1 MASQDIVIGIKT
13 QFDGNMGKTLDDL
26 DSKVK
31 DVTKSVDKLGDAE
44 EKTGKQSKQA
54 GKSFASSVKEIATG
68 IGVAKLAEGAFG
80 LLKDAFM
87 SNQAVADALKG
98 VMEGVNIIFQQVV
111 GVIIEAVKQTYES
124 TNGFEGLFAVMKGGI
139 TIALTPL
146 KAAFY
151 AVKLAIAETQL
162 LWEKSPFGS
171 GDDKRIKE
179 LTADVDAAANSL
191 KEVGVDAV
199 NAGADIVNN
208 IGKAIDEVGTVIGK
222 SIEGIKK
229 ISIEGALAQGKALV
243 QLENNAKKSEAQAQ
257 RLNAKYETQAEK
269 LRQIRDDDTKS
280 IAERTDANKQL
291 EAVLNQQEQTLL
303 KNVDIQVAAAQAR
316 KNANNTIENQVA
328 LTNALAQKDQV
339 LSDIEGKRSEQKQNE
354 VALRKESIELTQSE
368 IDKNIEYGLK
378 VRENSIARIKD
389 EEQRLVEQRKSLED
403 EKLIELTRLDDKVKS
418 YKEGTQARVDAEK
431 EYLLKKEEIDNSI
444 LLKDDEINNLRAE
457 KNKARL
463 NRELQ
468 DTIDNEKE
476 KVSEITAGS
485 PARIEAEGNIL
496 KMQLDYYNTH
506 KKDLFKNDEEYAAK
520 KREIERQITDN
531 DRAEQEARKQ
541 NAFSVSQEVLGQLT
555 SAASAIGQLDQVT
568 TQNKLKGVVKGSEAE
583 KKILKES
590 FERQKKLS
598 IATTLINGAQAI
610 VAALATPDPTLGILT
625 AIRIAGAIATTGIQV
640 AAIKA
645 QQFDGGGSQPASA
658 GPPPGSSGP
667 PTGGGGGP
675 SAPST
680 IGLGTVNI
688 TERKKELQFQ
698 QVYVVESDIRNV
710 TNKVET
716 IENRSILGS

>member
-13 QFDGNMGKTLDDL
+13 QFEGDMGKTLEKV
-26 DSKVK
+26 DSTVK
-31 DVTKSVDKLGDAE
+31 DVTKNVDKLGDTQ
-44 EKTGKQSKQA
+44 EKTGKQSKEA
-54 GKSFASSVKEIATG
+54 GKSFASSVKEIAAG

-111 GVIIEAVKQTYES
+111 GSIVDAVKQTYEAS
-124 TNGFEGLFAVMKGGI
+124 NGFEGLFAVLKGGI

-151 AVKLAIAETQL
+151 AIKLAIAETQL

-179 LTADVDAAANSL
+179 LTADVDAAAESL

-222 SIEGIKK
+222 SVEGIKK

-243 QLENNAKKSEAQAQ
+243 QLENNAKTSEAQAQ

-280 IAERTDANKQL
+280 IAERTDANVKL
-291 EAVLNQQEQTLL
+291 EGVLNQQEKTLL

-339 LSDIEGKRSEQKQNE
+339 LADIEGKRSEQKQNE

-645 QQFDGGGSQPASA
+645 QQFDGGGSPVSGG
-658 GPPPGSSGP
+658 GPPPTP
-667 PTGGGGGP
+667 PVPPGGAGP

-688 TERKKELQFQ
+688 MDRKKELQFQ